1 MDSIFLGI
9 NTLIISWIIAIL
21 LAFLSTYYI
30 FRTSH
35 FRSLVSWLERSISND
50 FVLDNSHFLFAGL
63 LIIILGLTL
72 GVLMNLEPGQYSL
85 VITTAENLVSEATW
99 NRYFSFVDD
108 LIIVSGVF
116 VLLVSIPAAN
126 FTFSRVRMFINKLR
140 DTRFRVVRIQSLEIF
155 TPNQMV
161 GVLVHLI
168 NYVRFGFLAALF
180 ILFITLVFSLYPQTD
195 GIAQSLLLNINDA
208 LLSLWERVLS
218 FIPSFIALIFIALIT
233 RLILRLLKF
242 FYNGLQ
248 RGKIRF
254 SSIHPEV
261 VEPTYQLLRFLVI
274 AFALVAAFPFIPGSA
289 SPMFRGLSIFVGFL
303 ISLGSTS
310 LVTNIISGIVLTYSR
325 GLKIGDRVKIGDT
338 FGDVID
344 RTLLV
349 TRVKTIKNEIIT
361 IPNVVVM
368 QNEIINFSAEA
379 NTKGLI
385 LHTSVTI
392 GYDEPWRHV
401 QELLLNAARD
411 TRDILQAPE
420 PFVLKTSLDNHYISY
435 ELNAFTENPERMIDI
450 YSELHQNILDKFNQA
465 SVEIMSP
472 TYFAF
477 RDGQDST
484 IPKVQIPEYGNG
496 NGSGKQKTRN
506 PYNPYREKTQPLGSR
521 S

>member
-1 MDSIFLGI
+1 MDSFFLGI
-9 NTLIISWIIAIL
+9 NILIISWMLAIL
-21 LAFLSTYYI
+21 LAVLSVYFI
-30 FRTSH
+30 VRSSH
-35 FRSLVSWLERSISND
+35 FDNLVGWLEHTVTNE
-50 FVLDNSHFLFAGL
+50 FVLNNSRGILIGLFTVSIGLFLAVLMSLEPDQNSILLTELRNFTAGTYWGRYTNYFDDL
-63 LIIILGLTL
+63 LIIL
-72 GVLMNLEPGQYSL
+72 GVLLL
-85 VITTAENLVSEATW
+85 L
-99 NRYFSFVDD
+99 
-108 LIIVSGVF
+108 
-116 VLLVSIPAAN
+116 VLLPSIN
-126 FTFSRVRMFINKLR
+126 IIHSRVCRFINNLR

-161 GVLVHLI
+161 GVLVI
-168 NYVRFGFLAALF
+168 LAKYIRLGVLVSISIIF
-180 ILFITLVFSLYPQTD
+180 VTLVFSLYPQTD
-195 GIAQSLLLNINDA
+195 GFAKTLLETINNA
-208 LLSLWERVLS
+208 LLIVWEQIVS
-218 FIPSFIALIFIALIT
+218 FIPNLIALVFITLVT
-233 RLILRLLKF
+233 RLLLRLLKF

-248 RGKIRF
+248 QGKIRF

-274 AFALVAAFPFIPGSA
+274 AFALVAAFPYIPGSS

-338 FGDVID
+338 FGNVVD

-349 TRVKTIKNEIIT
+349 TRVKTVKNEIIT

-368 QNEIINFSAEA
+368 QNEIINYSAEA
-379 NTKGLI
+379 RGEGLI
-385 LHTSVTI
+385 LHTSITI

-401 QELLLNAARD
+401 QKLLIDAAFN
-411 TRDILQAPE
+411 TNDILHIPE
-420 PFVLKTSLDNHYISY
+420 PFVLKTSLDNHYVSY
-435 ELNAFTENPERMIDI
+435 ELNAFTDNPDRMIDI
-450 YSELHQNILDKFNQA
+450 YSDLHQNILDKFNQA

-484 IPKVQIPEYGNG
+484 IPKFDLPK
-496 NGSGKQKTRN
+496 NGSGKGKRLSKERMSI
-506 PYNPYREKTQPLGSR
+506 NPYREKTQPLGSR